1 LRPAG
6 LVQQLTIPS
15 GKWED
20 ISMDFIV
27 GLPKTAKGYESI
39 WVVVDR
45 LTKSA
50 HFIPVKTGYKSHQYA
65 ELYIVRIVS
74 LHGIPKTII
83 SDRGSQFVARFWEQ
97 LHAALG
103 TQLIRSSAYHPQTDG
118 QTERIN
124 QILED
129 MLRACALTY
138 SQKWDE
144 CLPLA
149 EFAYN
154 NSYQESIKM
163 APFEVLYG
171 QRCRTPLNWSEA
183 GERNFFGPDVVKEA
197 EEQVQLIQKNLK
209 AAQSRQKSYADKK
222 RQAISFQV
230 GEHVYLRVSPMKG
243 VQRFGVKG
251 KVAPRYVGPFPI
263 IERCGPVAYRLELPA
278 QLSSVHNIFHV
289 SQLRKCLRVPT
300 KIIEMENVQLE
311 PDLVY
316 PEHPIKI
323 VDHKTRVTRNQTSN
337 FYKVQWS
344 NHSEREATWETEEF
358 I

>member
-1 LRPAG
+1 
-6 LVQQLTIPS
+6 
-15 GKWED
+15 
-20 ISMDFIV
+20 MDC
-27 GLPKTAKGYESI
+27 
-39 WVVVDR
+39 
-45 LTKSA
+45 
-50 HFIPVKTGYKSHQYA
+50 
-65 ELYIVRIVS
+65 IVS

-83 SDRGSQFVARFWEQ
+83 SGRATQFIARFWEHF
-97 LHAALG
+97 HAALG

-144 CLPLA
+144 SLPLA

-154 NSYQESIKM
+154 NSYQESIRM
-163 APFEVLYG
+163 APFEALYG
-171 QRCRTPLNWSEA
+171 RRCRTPLNWSEA
-183 GERNFFGPDVVKEA
+183 GERNVFGPDMVSEA
-197 EEQVQLIQKNLK
+197 EEQVRVIQENLK
-209 AAQSRQKSYADKK
+209 IAQSRQKSYADKK
-222 RQAISFQV
+222 RQSVSFQV
-230 GEHVYLRVSPMKG
+230 GDHVYLRVSPMRG

-251 KVAPRYVGPFPI
+251 KLAPRYVGPFPI
-263 IERCGPVAYRLELPA
+263 IEQCGPVAYRLELPA
-278 QLSSVHNIFHV
+278 QLSAVHNIFHV
-289 SQLRKCLRVPT
+289 SQLRKCLRVPN
-300 KIIEMENVQLE
+300 KIMDIEKLQVE

-316 PEHPIKI
+316 PEHPVKI

-358 I
+358 VQSKCPELLQLYQGI